1 MRYRLAALMLFAMLS
16 VMSLLIRPAPAPAI
30 LDIESPSKAMD
41 PVAAPDPEP
50 YGILDIGPPPKG
62 ETAEQYRQRQS
73 VYKTGDCTLSMVS
86 YRVRKLPSVAPLAN
100 THPWLVKNLRVT
112 AEEGDRRLRFTFG
125 AGTRAERAAIINAFL
140 RVSLNW
146 HDIGGI
152 DLKWKEECLRMYER
166 NILDLEKRIQST
178 KDPREAA
185 SYQKGIDKMRS
196 VGIPE
201 LRAEIARLKQY
212 AVIKWAK

>member
-140 RVSLNW
+140 RVSVSSQESTMKSGEEHLR
-146 HDIGGI
+146 I
-152 DLKWKEECLRMYER
+152 DENRILRVKLLM
-166 NILDLEKRIQST
+166 KRSQ
-178 KDPREAA
+178 DPRKIA
-185 SYQKGIDKMRS
+185 SYQKAIDYQRCIR
-196 VGIPE
+196 IPE

-212 AVIKWAK
+212 VVIRWAR

>member
-1 MRYRLAALMLFAMLS
+1 MRYHLAALMLIAVLPGMN
-16 VMSLLIRPAPAPAI
+16 VPAAPAP
-30 LDIESPSKAMD
+30 D
-41 PVAAPDPEP
+41 P

-62 ETAEQYRQRQS
+62 KTAEQYLKFQIER
-73 VYKTGDCTLSMVS
+73 KTSLDILNDVCSDPEVK
-86 YRVRKLPSVAPLAN
+86 KLPSVASMEDAC
-100 THPWLVKNLRVT
+100 PWLAKNLRVT
-112 AEEGDRRLRFTFG
+112 PDEGGRRLRFTFR
-125 AGTRAERAAIINAFL
+125 AGTRNEQVIIINAFL